1 MESPGFYR
9 YRPATPLYAYRQ
21 SWFSRYLSPP
31 VRELL
36 DAGPFAERAL
46 RSPRHVDACILFT
59 DIRGFTELS
68 RSMDP
73 GVLIDTVDRCIG
85 RQARAVERYGGYV
98 DNFTGDG
105 LMAVFEGR
113 WMEENACLCALEIVQ
128 RPKRRGVSR
137 PDDRVPI
144 GAGLHRGDVVMGSI
158 GCESRLTY
166 TTVGNTVNVAARLSG
181 RAAGCDVV
189 ISEPVRA
196 ALSEAVVRRFRR
208 LHGATPAG
216 VNPAM
221 ALYRAEPR

>member
-1 MESPGFYR
+1 MESLGDYR

-36 DAGPFAERAL
+36 DAGPLAERAL
-46 RSPRHVDACILFT
+46 RSPRHANVCILFT

-73 GVLIDTVDRCIG
+73 VVLIGTVDRCIG
-85 RQARAVERYGGYV
+85 RQARVVECHGGYV

-105 LMAVFEGR
+105 LMAVFEGCSA
-113 WMEENACLCALEIVQ
+113 EESACRCALEIVE
-128 RPKRRGVSR
+128 RPEGVR
-137 PDDRVPI
+137 VDRTDDPVPI
-144 GAGLHRGDVVMGSI
+144 GAGLHSGDVVMGSI

-166 TTVGNTVNVAARLSG
+166 TTVGETVNVAARLSG

-196 ALSEAVVRRFRR
+196 ALPGATARRFRH
-208 LHGATPAG
+208 LPGPAPAG
-216 VNPAM
+216 LDPAM

>member
-73 GVLIDTVDRCIG
+73 EVLIDTVDRCIG
-85 RQARAVERYGGYV
+85 RQALAVERYGGYV

-105 LMAVFEGR
+105 LMAVFRGR
-113 WMEENACLCALEIVQ
+113 LMEENACLCALEIVQ
-128 RPKRRGVSR
+128 RPKRKGMSRADDGV
-137 PDDRVPI
+137 PV
-144 GAGLHRGDVVMGSI
+144 GAGLHSGDVVMGSI

-181 RAAGCDVV
+181 QAAGCDVV

-196 ALSEAVVRRFRR
+196 ALSEAWARRFRR
-208 LHGATPAG
+208 LEEATPAG
-216 VNPAM
+216 VSPTM
-221 ALYRAEPR
+221 ALYRAGPY

>member
-1 MESPGFYR
+1 MESPGSYR

-46 RSPRHVDACILFT
+46 RSPRHANACILFT

-73 GVLIDTVDRCIG
+73 DVLIDTVDRCIG
-85 RQARAVERYGGYV
+85 RQAHVVERYGGYV

-105 LMAVFEGR
+105 LMAVFEGYG
-113 WMEENACLCALEIVQ
+113 MEENACLCALEIVQ
-128 RPKRRGVSR
+128 RPGRMGLSR
-137 PDDRVPI
+137 ADDQVPI
-144 GAGLHRGDVVMGSI
+144 GAGLHSGDVVMGSI
-158 GCESRLTY
+158 GSESRLTY
-166 TTVGNTVNVAARLSG
+166 TTVGDTVNVAARLSG

-196 ALSEAVVRRFRR
+196 ALSDGAARRFRR
-208 LHGATPAG
+208 LQGPAPAG
-216 VNPAM
+216 VDPAM